1 VVQGSHCVDLSRG
14 LHIETECQETMIT
27 YRQLA
32 TAFARL
38 ELDPTK
44 PVIAH
49 ASLSTLGQIA
59 GGPETVLGAVLA
71 NSRGVMMPT
80 FTYKTM
86 VTPEVGPPNNGLV
99 YGSND
104 DLNAMA
110 QFYTPDMPADPLM
123 GRAAEGLRNH
133 PRAARSSHPILSFAG
148 IHVQDALQAQSIA
161 EPLAPIG
168 VLAQDDGMVLLIG
181 VDHTANTSLH
191 YAEKLAGRKQF
202 TRWAL
207 TQRGVVE
214 CPGFPGSSEG
224 FQQAEAY
231 LDEISRRVF
240 VGNARVVALPLKPM
254 LDIIQDLIENNPLA
268 LLPEES
274 EDLRVQDARQ
284 AALA

>member
-1 VVQGSHCVDLSRG
+1 
-14 LHIETECQETMIT
+14 MIT

-32 TAFARL
+32 TTFSRL
-38 ELDPTK
+38 DLDPNR

-59 GGPETVLGAVLA
+59 GGSETVLGAILG
-71 NSRGVMMPT
+71 NSSGLMMPT

-86 VTPEVGPPNNGLV
+86 VTPEVGPANNGIV
-99 YGSND
+99 YGSNE

-110 QFYTPDMPADPLM
+110 QFFSAEMPADPLM
-123 GRAAEGLRNH
+123 GRAAESLRLH

-148 IHVQDALQAQSIA
+148 INVQQALQAQTLENPLGPIEVIA
-161 EPLAPIG
+161 AAG
-168 VLAQDDGMVLLIG
+168 GSVLLIG

-191 YAEKLAGRKQF
+191 LAEKEAGRKQF
-202 TRWAL
+202 VRWAL

-224 FQQAEAY
+224 FQQAASY
-231 LDEISRRVF
+231 LDEISKQAF
-240 VGNARVVALPLKPM
+240 IGNARLLALPLRPM
-254 LDIIQDLIENNPLA
+254 LDIIRDLIAADPFA
-268 LLPEES
+268 LLPEDS
-274 EDLRVQDARQ
+274 EDLRVQDTRM